1 MSWGD
6 WMALTHS
13 LERQVQIEAHRRE
26 VRVMPEEQLRAI
38 ADHLVVQ
45 GHNQHA
51 ILRAAMRRIAELEM
65 QHALLDAHK
74 AAAAL
79 RPQGKLRA
87 VLRRWFRR

>member
-1 MSWGD
+1 
-6 WMALTHS
+6 MALTHS

-51 ILRAAMRRIAELEM
+51 ILRSAMRRIAELEM
-65 QHALLDAHK
+65 QQALLDANK
-74 AAAAL
+74 AAASL
-79 RPQGKLRA
+79 RPESKLRT
-87 VLRRWFRR
+87 VFRRWFGR